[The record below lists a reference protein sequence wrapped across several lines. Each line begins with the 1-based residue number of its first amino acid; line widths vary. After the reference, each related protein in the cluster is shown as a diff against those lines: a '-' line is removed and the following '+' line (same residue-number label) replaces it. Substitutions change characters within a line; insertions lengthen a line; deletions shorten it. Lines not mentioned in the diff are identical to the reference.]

1 VLLDTRVLSELQ
13 RPQGSPQVRA
23 QVEALDPEQLY
34 LSVITVGELTKGV
47 ARLPASARRRQ
58 LSSWLMGLE
67 QRFGEL
73 ILPIDTEVARR
84 WGELTGRGAV
94 SGGADPSQRR
104 VDRRHRAATRPPCH
118 DAQYPP
124 LRGQWDGHHRP
135 LGDGRLSRR
144 RSTRNR
150 ACQG

>member
-1 VLLDTRVLSELQ
+1 LVGVLLDTRVLSELQ

-58 LSSWLMGLE
+58 FSSWLMGLE

-73 ILPIDTEVARR
+73 ILPIDIEVARR
-84 WGELTGRGAV
+84 WGELTARAQSAGVPIPV
-94 SGGADPSQRR
+94 SDGLI
-104 VDRRHRAATRPPCH
+104 AATAPRH
-118 DAQYPP
+118 G
-124 LRGQWDGHHRP
+124 LHVM
-135 LGDGRLSRR
+135 
-144 RSTRNR
+144 TRNTR
-150 ACQG
+150 HFAASGTAIIDPWETGD

>member
-1 VLLDTRVLSELQ
+1 MVGVLLDTRVLSELQ
-13 RPQGSPQVRA
+13 RPQGSPQMRA

-34 LSVITVGELTKGV
+34 LSVITVGELTKGI

-84 WGELTGRGAV
+84 WGELTARAQSAGVPIPV
-94 SGGADPSQRR
+94 SDGLI
-104 VDRRHRAATRPPCH
+104 AAT
-118 DAQYPP
+118 A
-124 LRGQWDGHHRP
+124 LRHGLHVM
-135 LGDGRLSRR
+135 
-144 RSTRNR
+144 TRNTR
-150 ACQG
+150 HFAASGTVIIDPWETCD